1 MTEPK
6 HPAHQ
11 EPSVE
16 ELEEEAAEYNPDP
29 TTRREALELELM
41 AEGRSVEGEHVDIA
55 EDLGNEDD
63 H

>member
-6 HPAHQ
+6 HPAHE

-29 TTRREALELELM
+29 TTRREAFELELM
-41 AEGRSVEGEHVDIA
+41 AEGRSEEGEDVDIA
-55 EDLGNEDD
+55 EDLGEEGE